1 LNFDGSFNYQ
11 FLDNEFYKIIN
22 EKIQKY
28 NDRIENMKRKIMD
41 KVNKKGNF
49 EDLDRENK
57 MANSKI
63 NLDFDNILNNQLID
77 EDEAKTIISK
87 SKKTNKKSTS
97 GSKGPIYPTPK
108 SGIKNTGTNV
118 ESTIKTI
125 SIPEKIYNNADEVK
139 LDNAALQNF
148 FAYEALNVVNEN
160 FKLKKKNKNE
170 EAEIDFIEEIELAK
184 PIPGKAEIQ
193 VYDRKSRNIV
203 RKNVKFEKNKHK
215 YLNFLTGCRSVLV
228 KDKLYIL
235 GGVDKENNTTNVAWV
250 YYIKENDLKP
260 MPDMIHN
267 HAYHTAQFLEYY
279 KSIIV
284 IGGENCVSCEL
295 YDLKTGKWRELPDM
309 KIPRANS
316 IVYLDKI
323 THKLYSFFGILGK
336 IAEKNNNYSDVIE
349 CLQFRKLALGWQK
362 LEYNNRTDISFR
374 TGINQ
379 MLPLNPEMIL
389 VYGGSSMREF
399 IKQSA
404 VFILHKNEM
413 AKIDNRMF
421 NEIRKASKKSKRLS
435 IILSTV
441 E

>member
-1 LNFDGSFNYQ
+1 
-11 FLDNEFYKIIN
+11 
-22 EKIQKY
+22 
-28 NDRIENMKRKIMD
+28 MD

-193 VYDRKSRNIV
+193 VYDRK
-203 RKNVKFEKNKHK
+203 
-215 YLNFLTGCRSVLV
+215 
-228 KDKLYIL
+228 
-235 GGVDKENNTTNVAWV
+235 
-250 YYIKENDLKP
+250 
-260 MPDMIHN
+260 
-267 HAYHTAQFLEYY
+267 
-279 KSIIV
+279 
-284 IGGENCVSCEL
+284 
-295 YDLKTGKWRELPDM
+295 
-309 KIPRANS
+309 
-316 IVYLDKI
+316 
-323 THKLYSFFGILGK
+323 
-336 IAEKNNNYSDVIE
+336 
-349 CLQFRKLALGWQK
+349 
-362 LEYNNRTDISFR
+362 
-374 TGINQ
+374 
-379 MLPLNPEMIL
+379 
-389 VYGGSSMREF
+389 
-399 IKQSA
+399 
-404 VFILHKNEM
+404 
-413 AKIDNRMF
+413 
-421 NEIRKASKKSKRLS
+421 
-435 IILSTV
+435 
-441 E
+441 